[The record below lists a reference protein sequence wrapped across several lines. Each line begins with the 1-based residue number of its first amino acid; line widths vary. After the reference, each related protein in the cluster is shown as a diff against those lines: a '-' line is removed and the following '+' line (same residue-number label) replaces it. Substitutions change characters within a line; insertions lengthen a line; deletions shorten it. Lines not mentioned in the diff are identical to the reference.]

1 IIVLMKNYQRGYM
14 MPLNKH
20 KEIIIMDTKQKTFL
34 KKIRAINTPIVQ
46 PTVQTD
52 DVGIE
57 YIALSSEGACCVL
70 GAYGSWPMFGPFLL
84 SPNELLFLMED
95 KDAYNIDKAF
105 DHISNLKIVW
115 NEIKE
120 MFEGKKDVQQ
130 INVVL
135 HSLAFGTLKPFIS
148 KDMSTRVTKAQM
160 EMTLDVMAHSLV
172 YWVQG
177 LVERNLLANKARIF
191 GLTSAGSQ
199 TIFPSYGAVS
209 AAKASLE
216 SHIRQLAAELGVM
229 GVTANSIMAGVTDT
243 PALRKIPGNDKMME
257 AAKAKN
263 PGGRLTL
270 AMDVANTIVML
281 MDEKADWISGNVL
294 QVDGGEYIV
303 NYTGEKI
310 ARPIK

>member
-1 IIVLMKNYQRGYM
+1 MVKKWALILGASSGFGGASAVELAKAGYNIFGIHLDRQVTMPNVNNII
-14 MPLNKH
+14 
-20 KEIIIMDTKQKTFL
+20 
-34 KKIRAINTPIVQ
+34 KKIERTGQ
-46 PTVQTD
+46 K
-52 DVGIE
+52 
-57 YIALSSEGACCVL
+57 ALFFNMNAADQL
-70 GAYGSWPMFGPFLL
+70 RRNDTL
-84 SPNELLFLMED
+84 D
-95 KDAYNIDKAF
+95 
-105 DHISNLKIVW
+105 
-115 NEIKE
+115 EIKD
-120 MFEGKKDVQQ
+120 MFASKKDVQQ

-135 HSLAFGTLKPFIS
+135 HSLAFGSLKPFIS
-148 KDMSTRVTKAQM
+148 KSIATRVTKAQM

-177 LVERNLLANKARIF
+177 LVERDLLAKKARIF

-209 AAKASLE
+209 AAKAALE

-229 GVTANSIMAGVTDT
+229 GVTANAIMAGVTDT

-263 PGGRLTL
+263 PGARLTL
-270 AMDVANTIVML
+270 AMDVANTIVMM

>member
-1 IIVLMKNYQRGYM
+1 MVKKWALILGASSGFGGASAVELAKAGYNIFGIHLDRQVTMPNVKNII
-14 MPLNKH
+14 
-20 KEIIIMDTKQKTFL
+20 
-34 KKIRAINTPIVQ
+34 KKIERTGQKA
-46 PTVQTD
+46 
-52 DVGIE
+52 
-57 YIALSSEGACCVL
+57 
-70 GAYGSWPMFGPFLL
+70 MFFNMNAADQLRRNDTL
-84 SPNELLFLMED
+84 D
-95 KDAYNIDKAF
+95 
-105 DHISNLKIVW
+105 
-115 NEIKE
+115 EIKD
-120 MFEGKKDVQQ
+120 MFSSKKDIQQ
-130 INVVL
+130 INLVL
-135 HSLAFGTLKPFIS
+135 HSLAFGTLKPFIT
-148 KDMSTRVTKAQM
+148 KDMNTRVTKAQM

-177 LVERNLLANKARIF
+177 IVERDLLANKARIF

-209 AAKASLE
+209 AAKAALE

-229 GVTANSIMAGVTDT
+229 GVTANAIMAGVTDT

-257 AAKAKN
+257 AAKGKN
-263 PGGRLTL
+263 PGARLTT
-270 AMDVANTIVML
+270 AMDVAKTIVML